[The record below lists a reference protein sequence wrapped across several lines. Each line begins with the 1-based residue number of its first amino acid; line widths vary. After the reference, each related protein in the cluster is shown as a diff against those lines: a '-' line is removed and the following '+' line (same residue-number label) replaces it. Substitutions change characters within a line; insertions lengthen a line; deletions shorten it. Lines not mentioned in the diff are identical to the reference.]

1 MALELSEIISQQRI
15 ESILDHYPAERQL
28 IELKYYLITHKEPLR
43 ELGINPT
50 ELAWKIYKTNQK

>member
-1 MALELSEIISQQRI
+1 MSLELSEIISQDHI
-15 ESILDHYPAERQL
+15 ESILDQYSAERQL
-28 IELKYYLITHKEPLR
+28 IELKFYLITHKNDLR